1 GEASADG
8 RAGGAGASQLAVA
21 RAVDEGAQARALVV
35 VLGDVRGGHAHLP
48 AVAVSGSIIC
58 VVCAPRPAG
67 PRPGDAAG
75 VPLRPPRLTT
85 HGSSA
90 NSSRHQTRA

>member
-1 GEASADG
+1 RAPAARHGGVEG
-8 RAGGAGASQLAVA
+8 RSELAVA
-21 RAVDEGAQARALVV
+21 QAVEEGAQARALVV
-35 VLGDVRGGHAHLP
+35 VLGDVRGGHAPLP